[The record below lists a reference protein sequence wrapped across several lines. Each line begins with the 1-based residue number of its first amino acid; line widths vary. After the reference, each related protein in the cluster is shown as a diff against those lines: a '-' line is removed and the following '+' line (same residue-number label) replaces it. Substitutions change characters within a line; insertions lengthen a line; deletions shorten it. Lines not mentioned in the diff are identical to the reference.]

1 MDSFVLYNWICWVNL
16 WHSLYKCDITC
27 GSNKA
32 HSEVIWDYLSCIHSS
47 HRALELIWA
56 ETNYIKM
63 IPIASKLL
71 PSLSLC
77 CCFLQTAFILRK
89 FVLIQVKGGPINL
102 IIGFIQI
109 YALKFSKICAGPGIT
124 AQETFWLM
132 FIKFPLSW
140 EDPDINKIKIKSC
153 LRLVVQARWCSP
165 GLALPSDE
173 VLTYFSI
180 KAENFSL
187 RKIDKK

>member
-77 CCFLQTAFILRK
+77 CCFLQTAFILHK

-109 YALKFSKICAGPGIT
+109 YALKFSKICAGLGIT

-132 FIKFPLSW
+132 FIKFPLKLRRSRC
-140 EDPDINKIKIKSC
+140 INKIKIKSGGW
-153 LRLVVQARWCSP
+153 LVVQTRC
-165 GLALPSDE
+165 GLHAGD
-173 VLTYFSI
+173 VATYFSI
-180 KAENFSL
+180 KAENNSS